1 MMYQSAKPPEVV
13 QEAFLKTFQPPSV
26 RSARDDMGYQKWEPV
41 SGSE

>member
-13 QEAFLKTFQPPSV
+13 HEAFLKTFQPPSV